1 MQLTTLGR
9 DDDGKV
15 FMGTFCLSADFTGW
29 GDGFDGG
36 LWGEIT
42 LIALILDR
50 DEDDLQPELTKD
62 EGDCKQKLH
71 NISITSID
79 IFVAIAIVLS
89 VTQENKHYKR
99 KVNTV
104 EIILMRIERSR
115 NC

>member
-1 MQLTTLGR
+1 MGR

-50 DEDDLQPELTKD
+50 DEDEDDLQPELTKD
-62 EGDCKQKLH
+62 EEGGKQNCTYFSWEPK
-71 NISITSID
+71 D
-79 IFVAIAIVLS
+79 QGIVKTTFFS
-89 VTQENKHYKR
+89 SSSPIV
-99 KVNTV
+99 VW
-104 EIILMRIERSR
+104 
-115 NC
+115 

>member
-1 MQLTTLGR
+1 MQLSTLGG

-50 DEDDLQPELTKD
+50 DEDEDDLQPELTED
-62 EGDCKQKLH
+62 EDDGK
-71 NISITSID
+71 
-79 IFVAIAIVLS
+79 
-89 VTQENKHYKR
+89 
-99 KVNTV
+99 
-104 EIILMRIERSR
+104 
-115 NC
+115 

>member
-1 MQLTTLGR
+1 MGR

-50 DEDDLQPELTKD
+50 NEDEDDLQPELTED
-62 EGDCKQKLH
+62 EDDKQTLH
-71 NISITSID
+71 FNRY
-79 IFVAIAIVLS
+79 VC
-89 VTQENKHYKR
+89 
-99 KVNTV
+99 
-104 EIILMRIERSR
+104 R
-115 NC
+115 NH